1 MRGKLRVRGLSRLI
15 SSPLLSDDP
24 STSLVHIYLQ
34 KKREDR
40 KRTDYMQLSSCVFIP
55 LYEEGKE
62 GEGDAERYE
71 SLISS
76 FIGFMFLSYL
86 CELR

>member
-1 MRGKLRVRGLSRLI
+1 
-15 SSPLLSDDP
+15 
-24 STSLVHIYLQ
+24 
-34 KKREDR
+34 
-40 KRTDYMQLSSCVFIP
+40 MQLSSCVFIP